1 MTNLD
6 STSGTQS
13 VEYVN
18 KSNQLNWNTRLLM
31 VCLLLKENFV
41 QYLIDWEGSGL
52 GAILDKMKH
61 SSLKLCFKKDNTALQ
76 KPIQS
81 RREEQ
86 RDSM

>member
-1 MTNLD
+1 MYAFAETYQIREDTFVKMTNLD

-13 VEYVN
+13 VEYAN

-52 GAILDKMKH
+52 GPAGCD
-61 SSLKLCFKKDNTALQ
+61 FGQDDA
-76 KPIQS
+76 
-81 RREEQ
+81 
-86 RDSM
+86 